1 MKLWPV
7 TVAFCLVFT
16 LGPAF
21 ADDPALVDVR
31 VEQIGERF
39 LVSGRLEGG
48 LSPNLSEEIS
58 AGIET
63 TILYRLHLHLRRDGL
78 PDPVITKLKVFCTV
92 RRDAL
97 TRQYTL
103 TRRIDEEVDET
114 RVTGDEEEMRTFI
127 TSMEAV
133 PIARHDDLSADGEY
147 YLKAKARV
155 GMMWR
160 WYLLP
165 WPLDTDWVRVGL
177 DMTQSG
183 PGDQDS

>member
-1 MKLWPV
+1 MKTWPGA
-7 TVAFCLVFT
+7 VAFCLIFA
-16 LGPAF
+16 LAPAF
-21 ADDPALVDVR
+21 ADDPVLVDVR
-31 VEQIGERF
+31 VERNGEH
-39 LVSGRLEGG
+39 LLASGRLEGG
-48 LSPNLSEEIS
+48 LTPKLLEEIS

-63 TILYRLHLHLRRDGL
+63 TILYRLHLHRRRDGL
-78 PDPVITKLKVFCTV
+78 PDPAFAKLKVFCTV

-103 TRRIDEEVDET
+103 TRRIDDEVDET
-114 RVTGDEEEMRTFI
+114 RVTEDEAEMHSFI
-127 TSMEAV
+127 TSLEAV
-133 PIARHDDLSADGEY
+133 PIARHGDLSADGEY

-165 WPLDTDWVRVGL
+165 WPLDTAWVRVGL
-177 DMTQSG
+177 GSTESG

>member
-1 MKLWPV
+1 MKLWPSAA
-7 TVAFCLVFT
+7 AFCLVFT
-16 LGPAF
+16 MAPAF
-21 ADDPALVDVR
+21 ADDPVLVDVR
-31 VEQIGERF
+31 VEQNGEQF

-48 LSPNLSEEIS
+48 LSPKLIEEVS

-78 PDPVITKLKVFCTV
+78 PDPAITKMKVFCTV

-103 TRRIDEEVDET
+103 TRRIDEEVDVT
-114 RVTGDEEEMRTFI
+114 RVTGDEAEMRAFI
-127 TSMEAV
+127 TSLDAV
-133 PIARHDDLSADGEY
+133 PIARQDELSADGEY

-160 WYLLP
+160 WYMLP

-177 DMTQSG
+177 EPTQSG
-183 PGDQDS
+183 AGDQDS

>member
-1 MKLWPV
+1 MKHWSSA
-7 TVAFCLVFT
+7 VAFCLVFT
-16 LGPAF
+16 MSPAF
-21 ADDPALVDVR
+21 ADDPVLVDVR
-31 VEQIGERF
+31 VERVGEYF

-48 LSPNLSEEIS
+48 LSPKLIEEIS

-78 PDPVITKLKVFCTV
+78 PDPAITKIKVYCTV

-114 RVTGDEEEMRTFI
+114 RVTEDEEEMRTFI
-127 TSMEAV
+127 TSMNAV

-160 WYLLP
+160 LYLLP

-177 DMTQSG
+177 DITQSG
-183 PGDQDS
+183 PDDQDS

>member
-7 TVAFCLVFT
+7 AVAFCLVFA
-16 LGPAF
+16 LAPAF
-21 ADDPALVDVR
+21 ADDPALVDLR
-31 VEQIGERF
+31 VERKGEQV

-48 LSPNLSEEIS
+48 LSPKLIEEVS

-63 TILYRLHLHLRRDGL
+63 TIVYRLHLHLRRGGL
-78 PDPVITKLKVFCTV
+78 PDPAVTKMKVFCTV

-114 RVTGDEEEMRTFI
+114 RVTEDEAEMRTFI
-127 TSMEAV
+127 TSMDAV
-133 PIARHDDLSADGEY
+133 PIARHDDLSEDGEY

-177 DMTQSG
+177 DSPQSD
-183 PGDQDS
+183 PGDHDS